1 MITPRV
7 AQHKHRLSG
16 TVPTI
21 SSTVWIGF
29 SSFGPNRD
37 VDKLYK
43 PRILDSV
50 HIVCNSTYKTTN
62 QQPITRTIKVMQASS
77 VVLIPVCVWVTISRS
92 TSTTAPG
99 AAGFNS
105 TPGCA
110 MLPSPALAGTS
121 QEQLAVCCR
130 RRTGPQEQGG
140 SDFAA
145 DSVLSSHVGSMNLR
159 GR

>member
-121 QEQLAVCCR
+121 QEQLAGTISQYVAEEELAPKSKGVQILR
-130 RRTGPQEQGG
+130 LIPFFLRTLAP
-140 SDFAA
+140 
-145 DSVLSSHVGSMNLR
+145 
-159 GR
+159 